1 MVFRLNVLDVV
12 GLNFLGYQVWMTFVR
27 QCESQSSCPDFQFVP
42 YLNINIEVRKNT
54 FRGNARSVIHLTSDR
69 WISTQFIFNNMEHN
83 DILARIEEKINRLGE
98 AKKDLENQTIRL
110 KDECDALYRIN
121 KELQAQIEELSEK
134 NSELQN
140 TGALHNHSGEDLKMV
155 TRQRI
160 NELVKEVDEC
170 IALLNK

>member
-1 MVFRLNVLDVV
+1 
-12 GLNFLGYQVWMTFVR
+12 
-27 QCESQSSCPDFQFVP
+27 
-42 YLNINIEVRKNT
+42 
-54 FRGNARSVIHLTSDR
+54 
-69 WISTQFIFNNMEHN
+69 MEHN
-83 DILARIEEKINRLGE
+83 DILARIEEKINRLGD
-98 AKKDLENQTIRL
+98 AKKELENQTTRL

-134 NSELQN
+134 NNELQN